1 MDAALPD
8 AGAGDGLRAADVFVA
23 DLRPRPGGRL
33 MQGVRLAGAALA
45 ELLLQLIPAP
55 SVHDVVVTRRDDG
68 SEVLREPAGVP
79 LLAGELLGQIR
90 EELERLDPDTFL
102 EEWSAR
108 PRSS

>member
-1 MDAALPD
+1 VTGGVRASDVF
-8 AGAGDGLRAADVFVA
+8 AAD
-23 DLRPRPGGRL
+23 LGPRPGGR
-33 MQGVRLAGAALA
+33 VRHRLRIAGAFLSQMAWGVL
-45 ELLLQLIPAP
+45 PSP

-90 EELERLDPDTFL
+90 EEMERLDPDTFL
-102 EEWSAR
+102 EEWSAK